1 MEKSFQAN
9 GLPTLIGSLPM
20 DDHEAAIRLVLKYS
34 RHIPLWVQLPANKN
48 EGMIEQFLPG
58 MPGLTE
64 RKDRLFIDTSGE
76 LFENA
81 VLAFYEDYMAAN
93 ENSQG
98 LLESRFALT
107 METAPGFNKFIE
119 HVKTLPKPPYAVKGQ
134 ITGPITFGLGL
145 KDIND
150 RSVFYDEQSR
160 DIAIKLV
167 ALKAAWQARQ
177 LSVLERPVIIFLDEP
192 VLAGFGSSE
201 MISISH
207 EEISICLEEVI
218 EAVHSEGGLAGI
230 HVCANTDWSIILNS
244 SVDIVNFDAYSFFDR
259 FILYGD
265 LVKKF
270 IESGRIIAWGIVPTG
285 SPEHIDKETAGS
297 LVDRWNNQAGEIEA
311 LGIDSE
317 TLFSQSLITPS
328 CGTGSL
334 DLEKATKVLKLT
346 RDVSDKLRT
355 DRGFYS

>member
-1 MEKSFQAN
+1 MKISFQAN

-20 DDHEAAIRLVLKYS
+20 DDHEAATRLVLKYS
-34 RHIPLWVQLPANKN
+34 RHIPLWVQLPTNKK

-64 RKDRLFIDTSGE
+64 EKGKLFIDTSGE

-81 VLAFYEDYMAAN
+81 ILAFYEDYMAVT
-93 ENSQG
+93 ENRQD
-98 LLESRFALT
+98 LFESRFALT
-107 METAPGFNKFIE
+107 RETALGFFKFIE
-119 HVKTLPKPPYAVKGQ
+119 QVKTLPEPPYAVKGQ

-145 KDIND
+145 KDLND
-150 RSVFYDEQSR
+150 RAVFYDDQAR
-160 DIAIKLV
+160 DAAIKHI
-167 ALKAAWQARQ
+167 ALKAAWQTRQ
-177 LSVLERPVIIFLDEP
+177 LSVLGCPVIIFLDEP

-201 MISISH
+201 MISISN

-244 SVDIVNFDAYSFFDR
+244 SVDIVNFDAYSFFDK

-285 SPEHIDKETAGS
+285 SPEYIEKETVGS
-297 LVDRWNNQAGEIEA
+297 LVDTWNNQVRKMEA
-311 LGIDSE
+311 LDIDPE
-317 TLFSQSLITPS
+317 ILFAQSLITPS

-334 DLEKATKVLKLT
+334 DLENAIKVLKLT
-346 RDVSDKLRT
+346 GDVSEKLRT
-355 DRGFYS
+355 NMGF